1 MEQIDFFSNPTQISS
16 EQEAFDFLLPSF
28 YDVMER
34 NNIPQQWLRLNLG
47 AQYASIMLKSS
58 TIIRLKFGKKV
69 SFFAAQYRY
78 VRHQN
83 YPISKIQDDG
93 FARFDLSSPNDIRS
107 YTELIMHLLQETI
120 DVIPAEFDC
129 CNSFNECSDA
139 RECIHPNRQF
149 AAGCGYKRI
158 LKSGRVFF
166 GKNRNIDTT
175 S

>member
-1 MEQIDFFSNPTQISS
+1 MEQVDFFSQTQIRS
-16 EQEAFDFLLPSF
+16 EQAAFNFLLPLF
-28 YDVMER
+28 YDVMDR
-34 NNIPQQWLRLNLG
+34 NNIPQQWLNFNLG
-47 AQYASIMLKSS
+47 KQYASIMLKSS
-58 TIIRLKFGKKV
+58 TVARLKFGKKV
-69 SFFAAQYRY
+69 NFITVPYRY
-78 VRHQN
+78 VRHRH

-93 FARFDLSSPNDIRS
+93 FTRIDLSSPDDIRN

-139 RECIHPNRQF
+139 RKCIHPNQEF